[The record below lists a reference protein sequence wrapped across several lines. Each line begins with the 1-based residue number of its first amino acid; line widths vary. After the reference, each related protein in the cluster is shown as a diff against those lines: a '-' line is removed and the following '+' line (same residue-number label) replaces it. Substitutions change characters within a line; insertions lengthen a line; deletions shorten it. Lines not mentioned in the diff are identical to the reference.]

1 MPVKYE
7 CDICFKVFSHKSH
20 YNSHL
25 KRMTPCIPNSSISP
39 NILENIHPNSFKM
52 DETCLKNVNQCC
64 GCFIIFSNKFN
75 RTKHE
80 KTSKCSL
87 IILQKEKESDQNS
100 ILLEKMKMLEDKLA
114 DLEAKQPSTI
124 NNNNTN
130 NNSHNTTNYIQNIV
144 INKHG
149 DEDMSY
155 LTDNQKMLNLSKGFN
170 SVVDYL
176 KKKHFD
182 PKHPENSNIFRD
194 SLKSSEVYIY
204 NGEKWIIDNLHDAVY
219 NLNDNIT
226 SEIKDNYKELKHK
239 LPPKVKELYEHTLN
253 NNNEL
258 VAKTQN
264 KMIKQMLYNERDIPL
279 KIKKANKTNK
289 RLK

>member
-1 MPVKYE
+1 MPVEYV
-7 CDICFKVFSHKSH
+7 CDICSKVFNHKSH
-20 YNSHL
+20 YDKHL
-25 KRMTPCIPNSSISP
+25 QRLTICKAKMNTNIQKIENTEQIIVQQLANNHCLHCDKILANQSSRIR
-39 NILENIHPNSFKM
+39 HQK
-52 DETCLKNVNQCC
+52 TCKKLLA
-64 GCFIIFSNKFN
+64 S
-75 RTKHE
+75 
-80 KTSKCSL
+80 S
-87 IILQKEKESDQNS
+87 QNN
-100 ILLEKMKMLEDKLA
+100 ILLEKMKLLEDKLA

-124 NNNNTN
+124 NNNTN
-130 NNSHNTTNYIQNIV
+130 NNTNNTTNYIQNIV

-149 DEDMSY
+149 YEDMSH
-155 LTDNQKMLNLSKGFN
+155 LTDNQKIINLSKGFN
-170 SVVDYL
+170 SKVDYVLL
-176 KKKHFD
+176 KFFD

-194 SLKSSEVYIY
+194 SLKSSKVYIY
-204 NGEKWIIDNLHDAVY
+204 NGEKWIIDNLQDAVY

-253 NNNEL
+253 NDNEL

-264 KMIKQMLYNERDIPL
+264 KMIEQMLYNERDIPL

>member
-1 MPVKYE
+1 MPVEYV
-7 CDICFKVFSHKSH
+7 CDICSKVFNHKSH
-20 YNSHL
+20 YDKHL
-25 KRMTPCIPNSSISP
+25 QRLTICKAKMNTNIQKIENTEQIIVQQLANNHCLHCDKIFANQSSRIR
-39 NILENIHPNSFKM
+39 HQK
-52 DETCLKNVNQCC
+52 TCKKL
-64 GCFIIFSNKFN
+64 
-75 RTKHE
+75 
-80 KTSKCSL
+80 L
-87 IILQKEKESDQNS
+87 ASDQNN

-114 DLEAKQPSTI
+114 ELTLKQPSTI
-124 NNNNTN
+124 NNNNNNT

-149 DEDMSY
+149 YEDMSH
-155 LTDNQKMLNLSKGFN
+155 LTDNQKIINLSKGYN
-170 SVVDYL
+170 SVPDYVLL
-176 KKKHFD
+176 KFFD
-182 PKHPENSNIFRD
+182 PKHPENSNIFRG
-194 SLKSSEVYIY
+194 SLKSSEVYIF

-264 KMIKQMLYNERDIPL
+264 KMIEQMLYNERDIPL

>member
-1 MPVKYE
+1 MVKYE
-7 CDICFKVFSHKSH
+7 CPNCFNIYEHKGNYEKHMNKKKLCNPS
-20 YNSHL
+20 
-25 KRMTPCIPNSSISP
+25 SSITNPKPVISNP
-39 NILENIHPNSFKM
+39 PTSIIKENINESQCCC
-52 DETCLKNVNQCC
+52 CLK
-64 GCFIIFSNKFN
+64 IFSNKNN
-75 RTKHE
+75 RIKHE
-80 KTSKCSL
+80 KTTKCFYDK
-87 IILQKEKESDQNS
+87 IKEDEEKENANIEKIKQ
-100 ILLEKMKMLEDKLA
+100 LEEIIA
-114 DLEAKQPSTI
+114 DLKSKQLSTI
-124 NNNNTN
+124 NSTINNTN

-155 LTDNQKMLNLSKGFN
+155 LTDNQKMINLSKGFN

-182 PKHPENSNIFRD
+182 PKHPENSNIFRG

-253 NNNEL
+253 NDNEL

-264 KMIKQMLYNERDIPL
+264 KMIEQMLYNERDIPL

>member
-1 MPVKYE
+1 MPVEYV
-7 CDICFKVFSHKSH
+7 CDICSRIFNHKSTYDRH
-20 YNSHL
+20 IQRL
-25 KRMTPCIPNSSISP
+25 TPCKTNLFK
-39 NILENIHPNSFKM
+39 NIQKVENIDPIIEQTLGKNECLHCNKIFASQSNRIRHQK
-52 DETCLKNVNQCC
+52 TCKKL
-64 GCFIIFSNKFN
+64 
-75 RTKHE
+75 
-80 KTSKCSL
+80 L
-87 IILQKEKESDQNS
+87 ASDQNS

-124 NNNNTN
+124 NNNTN

-182 PKHPENSNIFRD
+182 PKHPENSNIFRG
-194 SLKSSEVYIY
+194 SLKSSEVYIF

-253 NNNEL
+253 NDNEL

-264 KMIKQMLYNERDIPL
+264 KMIEQMLYNERDIPL
-279 KIKKANKTNK
+279 KIKNANKTNK

>member
-1 MPVKYE
+1 MPVEYV
-7 CDICFKVFSHKSH
+7 CDICSKVFNHKSH
-20 YNSHL
+20 YDKHL
-25 KRMTPCIPNSSISP
+25 QRLTICKAKMNTNIQKIENTEQIIVQQLANNHCLHCDKIFANQSSRIR
-39 NILENIHPNSFKM
+39 HQK
-52 DETCLKNVNQCC
+52 TCKKL
-64 GCFIIFSNKFN
+64 
-75 RTKHE
+75 
-80 KTSKCSL
+80 L
-87 IILQKEKESDQNS
+87 ASDQNN

-114 DLEAKQPSTI
+114 ELTLKQPSTI
-124 NNNNTN
+124 NNNNNNT

-149 DEDMSY
+149 YEDMSY
-155 LTDNQKMLNLSKGFN
+155 LTDNQKIINLSKGYN
-170 SVVDYL
+170 SVPDYVLL
-176 KKKHFD
+176 KFFD
-182 PKHPENSNIFRD
+182 PKHPENSNIFRG
-194 SLKSSEVYIY
+194 SLKSSEVYIF

-264 KMIKQMLYNERDIPL
+264 KMIEQMLYNERDIPL